1 MIPNRGG
8 SQRSCRFL
16 LNVAAGLDTASIDFD
31 IFEIVAADGNRKPD
45 FSSEGG
51 LLFPALTGYISASRR
66 KAVSRF
72 AGTSVL

>member
-1 MIPNRGG
+1 M
-8 SQRSCRFL
+8 
-16 LNVAAGLDTASIDFD
+16 ASIDFD